1 MADDFSP
8 GPPARNLSELV
19 QRDEA
24 RHAIK
29 WRLRELGAARQSGAD
44 RSLRR
49 DIQHAVALDR
59 RYDDRVEQLLAL
71 AIAAQLR
78 DGQMWAIERSQFE
91 AWLNELR
98 DWDLPREPLL
108 VEPIVTSQSDAAPAL
123 PKSAASKPRGRPKI
137 PAPDDPMVE
146 KVQLYKKQHPKA
158 PHRAVARQL
167 YQYQKAAGHKISP
180 DKAEKQERELR
191 QKGRI

>member
-19 QRDEA
+19 QREEA
-24 RHAIK
+24 RRAIK
-29 WRLRELGAARQSGAD
+29 RRLRELGAARQSAD

-59 RYDDRVEQLLAL
+59 RYDDRVEELLAL
-71 AIAAQLR
+71 AIAAHLR

-123 PKSAASKPRGRPKI
+123 PKSASSKPRGRPKI
-137 PAPDDPMVE
+137 PAPDDAMVE

-158 PHRAVARQL
+158 RHRTVARQL